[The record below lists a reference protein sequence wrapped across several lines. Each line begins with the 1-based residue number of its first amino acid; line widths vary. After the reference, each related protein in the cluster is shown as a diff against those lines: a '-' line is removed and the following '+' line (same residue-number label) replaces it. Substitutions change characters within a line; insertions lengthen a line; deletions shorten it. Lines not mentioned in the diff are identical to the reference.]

1 MAKTQEQLKQYRDRQ
16 DLLSKLR
23 DGNLSML
30 LQRQAL
36 LGKQLRGKSSGSS
49 TPEVG
54 LLAGEQAID
63 RAECDLLAL
72 SLSASPLD
80 DASACID
87 DGAVGP
93 ERNSWEVR
101 RLLAARDCKGLSGQ
115 RERWLV
121 ALRLIKR
128 SQSQLLSRP
137 VTASAVLRARSEL
150 MLKVHPDKCDVGM
163 AKHAAEAFAFL
174 QEASS
179 GLLQG
184 LGNTDQTSE

>member
-1 MAKTQEQLKQYRDRQ
+1 MAKTQEQLKLYRERR
-16 DLLSKLR
+16 DLLSQLR

-30 LQRQAL
+30 LQHQAL
-36 LGKQLRGKSSGSS
+36 LGQQLRGKASGPSA
-49 TPEVG
+49 PG
-54 LLAGEQAID
+54 LGLSLGEQATSQ
-63 RAECDLLAL
+63 AECEQLLAL

-80 DASACID
+80 DATAHID

-101 RLLAARDCKGLSGQ
+101 RLLAARDCKGLTDQ

-128 SQSQLLSRP
+128 SKSQLLSVP

-150 MLKVHPDKCDVGM
+150 MIKVHPDKCDAGM

-184 LGNTDQTSE
+184 LSSSDQT